1 MESAVSAPTAHPFA
15 AKSISKAISHAR
27 VVEITIEWREPD
39 DTGAMTTA
47 TSGFLAHNGARI
59 YYEAEG
65 EGEPVLLIHAGV
77 ANLRMWDDQ
86 AAALGDRYR
95 VIRFDTRG
103 YGRTETEHVEF
114 SNRDDVAAVLDEVG
128 EQSAHVVGLSRGG
141 QIALDFVLEHPE
153 RARSLSVVAGGVGGY
168 EADIASTVD
177 WDEVE
182 AWWDTKDWQR
192 LTDFEVAYWVDGP
205 GQPTDRVDPAIRA
218 LVSDWISTNY
228 RAEKVEG
235 IPQVLD
241 PPADARLGDLRVPL
255 LVIVGELDDESTTAS
270 MRHLAERVPG
280 TRLETFATAH
290 LVNLEQ
296 PQRFNEVLG
305 SFLDAAS
312 SSELAS
318 ERQ

>member
-1 MESAVSAPTAHPFA
+1 M
-15 AKSISKAISHAR
+15 
-27 VVEITIEWREPD
+27 
-39 DTGAMTTA
+39 
-47 TSGFLAHNGARI
+47 
-59 YYEAEG
+59 
-65 EGEPVLLIHAGV
+65 
-77 ANLRMWDDQ
+77 
-86 AAALGDRYR
+86 
-95 VIRFDTRG
+95 
-103 YGRTETEHVEF
+103 
-114 SNRDDVAAVLDEVG
+114 
-128 EQSAHVVGLSRGG
+128 
-141 QIALDFVLEHPE
+141 
-153 RARSLSVVAGGVGGY
+153 SVVAGGVGGY